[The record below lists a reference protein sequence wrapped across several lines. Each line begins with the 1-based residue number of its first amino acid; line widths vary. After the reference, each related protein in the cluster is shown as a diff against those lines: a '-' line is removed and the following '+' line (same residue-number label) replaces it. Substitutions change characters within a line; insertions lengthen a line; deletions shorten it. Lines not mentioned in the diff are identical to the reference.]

1 MTSEVILS
9 DEEDISVV
17 TGTMFETLV
26 GQEKNYANVFLVGL
40 KGFPMTDND
49 CDGDDWKNTLIE
61 GKLYLFVKDK
71 CENLSNDNEYDNC
84 NDKGDNASTDILTTD
99 LDSLMFLFSIRRSWS
114 LQERSLFIVLSNN
127 VHYES
132 WPMKFVLVYLSQ

>member
-1 MTSEVILS
+1 
-9 DEEDISVV
+9 
-17 TGTMFETLV
+17 
-26 GQEKNYANVFLVGL
+26 
-40 KGFPMTDND
+40 MTDND

-132 WPMKFVLVYLSQ
+132 WPMKFVLMYLSQ